1 MFRFIKLN
9 LLLVLSTS
17 LISFQTNIA
26 VAADPQQKTPKIGLV
41 LAGGG
46 ALGFAHVGVLKVLE
60 RERIPVHF
68 VTGTSMG
75 AIVGAAYASG
85 VNLGEMEKLLSETN
99 WDSLFNESARR
110 QDIQLRYKAGR
121 GREIYGDVK
130 FGLDN
135 GKLALPGGLVQG
147 QNVLPLLQRLY
158 ELTPS
163 PVSFDALPIPFRA
176 VTADIETGTPVIPDK
191 GDLAT
196 IVRASM
202 SVPAFFAPVDYEGKL
217 LVDGGIA
224 NNLPVDE
231 ALKRGCDILIVVELY
246 ADYKKRDQLESPLA
260 VTGQIIS
267 LLLAQNSAAQ
277 RALLRSNDIL
287 IEPDL
292 AGFSSTDFAKGSEIM
307 EKGKAA
313 AEALVKKLKRLSIN
327 ESTYRK
333 FQDKRLPLLN
343 KNSATITYVKLD
355 NSSHLPDDMVLSNF
369 RIKEGDTFDRTRIE
383 RGIKRLYNSGR
394 FSSVSYS
401 VEETDSG
408 KGITL
413 KTQHKKWMNEYFR
426 FGASVEDDFS
436 GDDSIRV
443 GIAYRKTD
451 INEWGSY
458 WEVNGE
464 IGRSPLIYSEFYQ
477 PLSVN
482 SDYFVAPSIY
492 YGRQNI
498 ILRDGERKIATYH
511 RRTGNIGLG
520 IGKEL
525 GVSSEAR
532 VSFVRGFGDVE
543 RDIGDGDLPE
553 FSYDTADI
561 YLTIERD
568 SLNAPDFP
576 NSGVNAGLTFVS
588 STEALGASDN
598 YEQLK
603 GRVLL
608 PYTFDRN
615 TVMFYGD
622 FGASFT
628 ELPEERAFALGGF
641 LDISGYAPSSL
652 IASDYAI
659 ARTLYYRRFSEV
671 DNPFFALAFFAG
683 GSLEYSILNNDI
695 SGIDDTELFSGSVF
709 LGADT
714 PLMPLY
720 LGFGMAEGNEASI
733 YLSLGRISSR
743 R

>member
-1 MFRFIKLN
+1 MLRIGKLILFI
-9 LLLVLSTS
+9 LLGLFL
-17 LISFQTNIA
+17 QTLQFNPA
-26 VAADPQQKTPKIGLV
+26 LAADSEGKTPKIGLV

-46 ALGFAHVGVLKVLE
+46 ALGYAHVGVLKVLE

-68 VTGTSMG
+68 ITGTSMG

-85 VNLGEMEKLLSETN
+85 VNIDEMEKILAETN
-99 WDSLFNESARR
+99 WDNLFNESARR
-110 QDIQLRYKAGR
+110 QDIPLRYKAGR

-135 GKLALPGGLVQG
+135 GKLAIPGGLVQG

-158 ELTPS
+158 DLTPS
-163 PVSFDALPIPFRA
+163 PVNFDSLPIPFRA
-176 VTADIETGTPVIPDK
+176 VTADIETGKTVVPDQ

-231 ALKRGCDILIVVELY
+231 ALKRGCDVLIVVELY

-267 LLLAQNSAAQ
+267 LLLAQNSASQ

-292 AGFSSTDFAKGSEIM
+292 AGFSATDFAKVSELI
-307 EKGKAA
+307 EKGESA
-313 AEALVKKLKRLSIN
+313 AEQLVQKLKRLTVNDSD
-327 ESTYRK
+327 YKR
-333 FQDKRLPLLN
+333 FQAKRTPLLN
-343 KNSATITYVKLD
+343 KNPASITYVKLD
-355 NSSHLPDDMVLSNF
+355 NSSHLRDEMVLSLF
-369 RIKEGDTFDRTRIE
+369 KIKEGDTFDRARIE

-458 WEVNGE
+458 WDVNGE
-464 IGRSPLIYSEFYQ
+464 IGQSPSIFSEFYQ
-477 PLSVN
+477 PLALN
-482 SDYFVAPSIY
+482 SDYFVAPTLS
-492 YGRQNI
+492 YGRQSI
-498 ILRDGERKIATYH
+498 ILRDGRKKIASYH
-511 RRTGNIGLG
+511 RRTGNLGLG

-532 VSFVRGFGDVE
+532 ISFVRGFGDVE
-543 RDIGDGDLPE
+543 RDIGDGSLPE

-561 YLTIERD
+561 YATIERD
-568 SLNAPDFP
+568 SLDTPDFP
-576 NSGVNAGLTFVS
+576 KSGVNTGLTFVS
-588 STEALGASDN
+588 STEALGASDS
-598 YEQLK
+598 YEQLR
-603 GRVLL
+603 GRLL
-608 PYTFDRN
+608 IPYTVDRN
-615 TVMFYGD
+615 TFMFYGD
-622 FGASFT
+622 FGTSFT
-628 ELPEERAFALGGF
+628 ELPDARAFALGGF

-652 IASDYAI
+652 IASDYGI
-659 ARTLYYRRFSEV
+659 ARALYYRRFSEL
-671 DNPFFALAFFAG
+671 DNPFFSLAFFAG

-695 SGIDDTELFSGSVF
+695 EGINDTEIVSGSIF

-714 PLMPLY
+714 PIIPLY
-720 LGFGMAEGNEASI
+720 LGFGLAEGNEASI
-733 YLSLGRISSR
+733 YLSLGRISTR

>member
-1 MFRFIKLN
+1 MHRLTKSASLLFLLILFIGGQSD
-9 LLLVLSTS
+9 LVSAEKNNKS
-17 LISFQTNIA
+17 
-26 VAADPQQKTPKIGLV
+26 PKIGLV

-46 ALGFAHVGVLKVLE
+46 ALGFAHLGVLKVLE

-85 VNLGEMEKLLSETN
+85 VQLDEMEKLLSETN
-99 WDSLFNESARR
+99 WDTLFDESARR
-110 QDIQLRYKAGR
+110 EDIPLRYKAGR

-130 FGLDN
+130 FGIDQ
-135 GKLALPGGLVQG
+135 GKLALPGGVVQG

-158 ELTPS
+158 DLTPS
-163 PVSFDALPIPFRA
+163 PVTFDSLPIPFRA
-176 VTADIETGTPVIPDK
+176 VTADIETGKTVIPDK

-202 SVPAFFAPVDYEGKL
+202 SVPAFFSPVEYEGKL

-231 ALKRGCDILIVVELY
+231 ALKRECDILIVVELY

-292 AGFSSTDFAKGSEIM
+292 AGFSSTDFARGAEIL
-307 EKGKAA
+307 EKGQSA
-313 AEALVKKLKRLSIN
+313 AEGLVKLLKKHSVS
-327 ESTYRK
+327 ESEYGS
-333 FQDKRLPLLN
+333 FQRSRVPLLP
-343 KNSATITYVKLD
+343 KQTAAVRFVKVD
-355 NSSHLPDDMVLSNF
+355 NSSHLPDEMVLQKFN
-369 RIKEGDTFDRTRIE
+369 IKAGDNFDRAKIE
-383 RGIKRLYNSGR
+383 EGIKSLYNTGR

-408 KGITL
+408 KGITV

-464 IGRSPLIYSEFYQ
+464 IGRSPLIFSEFYQ
-477 PLSVN
+477 PLGKN
-482 SDYFVAPSIY
+482 SDYFIAPTLS

-498 ILRDGERKIATYH
+498 ILRDGSKKIASYH
-511 RRTGNIGLG
+511 RRTGNVGLG
-520 IGKEL
+520 IGKEI
-525 GVSSEAR
+525 GVSTEAR
-532 VSFVRGFGDVE
+532 VSVTRGFGDVE
-543 RDIGDGDLPE
+543 RDIGDGTLPE

-561 YLTIERD
+561 NVILERD
-568 SLNAPDFP
+568 SLDTADFP
-576 NSGVNAGLTFVS
+576 KHGENLGLSFVS
-588 STEALGASDN
+588 SVESLGATDS

-608 PYTFDRN
+608 PFSFDRN
-615 TVMFYGD
+615 TLTFNGD
-622 FGASFT
+622 FGVSFS

-659 ARTLYYRRFSEV
+659 ARALYYRRFSEV

-683 GSLEYSILNNDI
+683 GSVEYSILNNDI
-695 SGIDDTELFSGSVF
+695 PGINDTELFSGSVF

-733 YLSLGRISSR
+733 YLSLGRISTR

>member
-1 MFRFIKLN
+1 MLRIGKLTI
-9 LLLVLSTS
+9 LVVLAFSLQSFTATS
-17 LISFQTNIA
+17 A
-26 VAADPQQKTPKIGLV
+26 RAADLELRAPKIGLV

-85 VNLGEMEKLLSETN
+85 VNLDEMEKLLAETN

-110 QDIQLRYKAGR
+110 QDIPLRYKAGR

-130 FGLDN
+130 FGLDK
-135 GKLALPGGLVQG
+135 GKLAIPGGLVQG

-158 ELTPS
+158 DLTPS
-163 PVSFDALPIPFRA
+163 PVNFDSLPIPFRA
-176 VTADIETGTPVIPDK
+176 VTADIETGKTVIPDK

-202 SVPAFFAPVDYEGKL
+202 SVPAFFAPVDYEGTL

-277 RALLRSNDIL
+277 RAMLRPNDIL

-307 EKGKAA
+307 EKGQFA
-313 AEALVKKLKRLSIN
+313 AEELVKKLKRLSV
-327 ESTYRK
+327 TKPAYQK
-333 FQDKRLPLLN
+333 FQAKRVPLLN
-343 KNSATITYVKLD
+343 KNPATITYVKLD
-355 NSSHLPDDMVLSNF
+355 NSSHLPDEMVLSKF
-369 RIKEGDTFDRTRIE
+369 KIKEGDTFDRIRVE

-464 IGRSPLIYSEFYQ
+464 IGQSPTIYSEFYQ
-477 PLSVN
+477 PLDLN
-482 SDYFVAPSIY
+482 SDYFVAPTLS
-492 YGRQNI
+492 YGRQGI
-498 ILRDGERKIATYH
+498 ILRDGKKKIASYH
-511 RRTGNIGLG
+511 RRTGNLGLG
-520 IGKEL
+520 VGKQI

-532 VSFVRGFGDVE
+532 ISFFRGFGEVE

-561 YLTIERD
+561 YATIERD
-568 SLNAPDFP
+568 SLDTPDFP
-576 NSGVNAGLTFVS
+576 KSGVNTGLTFVS
-588 STEALGASDN
+588 STKALGASDN
-598 YEQLK
+598 YEQLR
-603 GRVLL
+603 GRLL
-608 PYTFDRN
+608 IPYTFDRN
-615 TVMFYGD
+615 TLMFYGD
-622 FGASFT
+622 FGTSFS

-652 IASDYAI
+652 IAADYGV
-659 ARTLYYRRFSEV
+659 ARALYYRRFSEL
-671 DNPFFALAFFAG
+671 DNPFFALEFFAG

-695 SGIDDTELFSGSVF
+695 EGIQDKELVSGSIF

-714 PLMPLY
+714 PIIPLY
-720 LGFGMAEGNEASI
+720 LGFGIAEGSEASI
-733 YLSLGRISSR
+733 YLSLGRISTR